1 MVPVLSSQS
10 VEDFRQEILGRG
22 ALAGATAACD
32 GVTRAN
38 QVQRLLEIVGAYRG
52 PEAVE
57 VLALFVS
64 YQVGRGNIAANTGR
78 LIVNDVLDLYQ
89 RSARYELDIND
100 VLSAYLGALKWIY
113 TAISRGHRYH
123 VCRQLRYLKPSA
135 LDVAAAV
142 MGIRR

>member
-1 MVPVLSSQS
+1 MSGSS
-10 VEDFRQEILGRG
+10 VEVFIREVLGRG

-32 GVTRAN
+32 DTTRAN

-52 PEAVE
+52 SEAVE

-78 LIVNDVLDLYQ
+78 LIVSDILDFYQ
-89 RSARYELDIND
+89 RAESYKLDIND
-100 VLSAYLGALKWIY
+100 ILSTYLGALKWIY
-113 TAISRGHRYH
+113 MAISKGHRYH
-123 VCRQLRYLKPSA
+123 VCRQVRYLKPNA